1 MSHRPSFCW
10 RLGSKDTGAQHGEG
24 TGGCGELLGVEA
36 SGHREVTMSQCRSW
50 QKKDRAGSRQ
60 ASLGRAEG
68 IWRRAFGCPGVGMYV
83 YGRESRRAGC
93 RRLTPSVISWRP
105 GPRRGEG
112 PNWICPGSDQ
122 ERASGTQSPQALRPP
137 REIWVKCVR
146 SRLLIQDRSPPSPF
160 WPMWAKKMGA

>member
-1 MSHRPSFCW
+1 M
-10 RLGSKDTGAQHGEG
+10 
-24 TGGCGELLGVEA
+24 
-36 SGHREVTMSQCRSW
+36 
-50 QKKDRAGSRQ
+50 
-60 ASLGRAEG
+60 GRAEG
-68 IWRRAFGCPGVGMYV
+68 TWRRAFGCPGVGMHV

-137 REIWVKCVR
+137 RETWVKCVR
-146 SRLLIQDRSPPSPF
+146 SLLLIQDRSPPSPHGPRKWEHEMQVG
-160 WPMWAKKMGA
+160 WPTSTANKPGSGDCPPDALSFNTFCQLWYSSPPQAFHVNCWVMSTGKEPYPFLLVS